1 MEECVDLSSEL
12 RRRIFKCPVEEAAI
26 WWWQPI
32 IVYSSRQKYKF
43 SSLSVAFSGLLVTY
57 PCLNFCL
64 SFTIFNLWNWFG
76 YGFYFAIITSISL
89 EIKKSKNYRSDATYK
104 ITCLHSHSLSHNLLI
119 LHSSN
124 LTLFQSYTLP
134 NYSVLILLSSNVQF
148 YTLLILHSSNLTLF
162 QSTLF
167 LSNSLP
173 IIHSSNLTLFQ
184 SYIPPIL
191 HSYILTL

>member
-64 SFTIFNLWNWFG
+64 SFTINFSEGVWYGDPTCTPHRPWNLSLDSLSL
-76 YGFYFAIITSISL
+76 SISGGMCRF
-89 EIKKSKNYRSDATYK
+89 EFRIEEAD
-104 ITCLHSHSLSHNLLI
+104 
-119 LHSSN
+119 
-124 LTLFQSYTLP
+124 F
-134 NYSVLILLSSNVQF
+134 
-148 YTLLILHSSNLTLF
+148 
-162 QSTLF
+162 
-167 LSNSLP
+167 
-173 IIHSSNLTLFQ
+173 
-184 SYIPPIL
+184 
-191 HSYILTL
+191 